1 MCTAAASRAAII
13 ITAACELSRCPFC
26 SRVVHAYQPSLKRAT
41 AAPWGS
47 CYHYSSLLIVTL
59 PKLPIEPLRCQGA
72 PVIVHVAAVS
82 PEQQLSHRRLQIVVS
97 CARSAGSP
105 SWTERPLVAR
115 FARRA
120 IASVIDFVARAR
132 RRLDHLQRE
141 RAISVR
147 SLVRLVVSG

>member
-1 MCTAAASRAAII
+1 M
-13 ITAACELSRCPFC
+13 
-26 SRVVHAYQPSLKRAT
+26 
-41 AAPWGS
+41 
-47 CYHYSSLLIVTL
+47 SLLRL
-59 PKLPIEPLRCQGA
+59 L
-72 PVIVHVAAVS
+72 
-82 PEQQLSHRRLQIVVS
+82 EQQLSHRRLQIVVS
-97 CARSAGSP
+97 YARSAGSP
-105 SWTERPLVAR
+105 SWTDRHLVVR